1 MKFHALICGISGKR
15 GRGDVNRPEMVFFP
29 ESGGGEAQNKHIH
42 VHFSLKLRTQSATPE
57 RITFIFI
64 TVHK

>member
-29 ESGGGEAQNKHIH
+29 ESGGGRRKISTYMYI
-42 VHFSLKLRTQSATPE
+42 SL
-57 RITFIFI
+57 
-64 TVHK
+64 

>member
-29 ESGGGEAQNKHIH
+29 ESGGGGGAK
-42 VHFSLKLRTQSATPE
+42 
-57 RITFIFI
+57 
-64 TVHK
+64 